1 MSGTRLD
8 PPPRPTRGEGARWQP
23 SAEKG
28 DRGGPGNLDTVS
40 RLIRTRVVEM
50 SHRAGTPHLGSAL
63 SCVDI
68 LVAAY
73 WDALRIDP
81 RRPSDPDRDR
91 LLFSKGHAASA
102 LYAALALRGFFSE
115 DLLES
120 YAEAGG
126 PLGEHPSPDL
136 PGIEVAAGSLGH
148 GLSLGVGMALAARI
162 HARSYRVLVLMS
174 DGECNEG
181 SVWEAALLA
190 PAQRLDRLAVVID
203 YNKWQATG
211 RSNEVTAL
219 HPLRAKWEAFGW
231 STREVDGHDIA
242 ALGALLKNVPDGS
255 GKPVAIVAHTTKGK
269 GVSFMEDDNNWHYR
283 VPTWDEVGLAR
294 MELGTA

>member
-1 MSGTRLD
+1 
-8 PPPRPTRGEGARWQP
+8 
-23 SAEKG
+23 
-28 DRGGPGNLDTVS
+28 
-40 RLIRTRVVEM
+40 M

-68 LVAAY
+68 LVAAH
-73 WDALRIDP
+73 WGALRIDP
-81 RRPSDPDRDR
+81 RQPTDPDRDR
-91 LLFSKGHAASA
+91 FLFSKGHAASA

-126 PLGEHPSPDL
+126 ALGEHPSPEL
-136 PGIEVAAGSLGH
+136 PGIEIAAGSLGH
-148 GLSLGVGMALAARI
+148 GLSLGLGMALAARI

-211 RSNEVTAL
+211 RSNEVTSL
-219 HPLRAKWEAFGW
+219 YPLRAKWEAFGW
-231 STREVDGHDIA
+231 STREVDGHDIP
-242 ALGALLKNVPDGS
+242 ALVALLKNFPDGS
-255 GKPVAIVAHTTKGK
+255 GKPMAIVAHTIKGK